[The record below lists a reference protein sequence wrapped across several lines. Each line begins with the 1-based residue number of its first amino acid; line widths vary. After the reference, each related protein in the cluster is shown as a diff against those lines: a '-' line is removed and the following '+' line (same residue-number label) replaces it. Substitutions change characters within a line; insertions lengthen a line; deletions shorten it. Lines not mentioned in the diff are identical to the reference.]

1 MNKMDLEPREARN
14 GDPAADPAAE
24 GASTPSSPRAG
35 VTRRSFIKGASAAA
49 AGATALVGTRSLMN
63 APEAEAAPAATGPAQ
78 AGPGPTKVTLN
89 INGTN
94 RTVEVEP
101 RTTLVNVLRGV
112 GHSPLPPDQALTGT
126 KIGCDRG
133 SCGACT
139 VHVNGKTAYSCML
152 LAIDVQGKK
161 ITTVEGLSKNGE
173 LTAVQREMVAKDG
186 YQCGYCTPG
195 FVMSMT
201 ALLNEKPNP
210 TIEEVKMGVSG
221 NTCRCGAYP
230 RIFEAALAAAK
241 ATPAGKK
248 GA

>member
-1 MNKMDLEPREARN
+1 MNRTDMETRDDRI
-14 GDPAADPAAE
+14 GDPAADPAVE
-24 GASTPSSPRAG
+24 RASAPLSPRASL
-35 VTRRSFIKGASAAA
+35 TRRSFIQGAGVAA
-49 AGATALVGTRSLMN
+49 AGATALATAPGLITP
-63 APEAEAAPAATGPAQ
+63 PEAEAQANRGPAQ

-112 GHSPLPPDQALTGT
+112 GHNPLPPDQVLTGA
-126 KIGCDRG
+126 KVGCDRG

-161 ITTVEGLSKNGE
+161 ITTVEGLAKNGV
-173 LTAVQREMVAKDG
+173 LTAVQQEMVAKDG

-210 TIEEVKMGVSG
+210 TLDEVKMGVSG

-241 ATPAGKK
+241 ATSGGKK

>member
-1 MNKMDLEPREARN
+1 
-14 GDPAADPAAE
+14 
-24 GASTPSSPRAG
+24 
-35 VTRRSFIKGASAAA
+35 
-49 AGATALVGTRSLMN
+49 LVN
-63 APEAEAAPAATGPAQ
+63 APGLIAPPEAEAQADRAPAA

-89 INGTN
+89 INGAN

-112 GHSPLPPDQALTGT
+112 GHTPLPPDQVLTGA
-126 KIGCDRG
+126 KVGCDRG

-139 VHVNGKTAYSCML
+139 VHVNGKTAYSCMM
-152 LAIDVQGKK
+152 LAIDAQGKK
-161 ITTVEGLSKNGE
+161 ITTVEGLSKGGE

-210 TIEEVKMGVSG
+210 TLDEVKMAVSG

-241 ATPAGKK
+241 ANPGGKK